1 MRESKG
7 SKMRKFGPHVDKVP
21 RTAAMLP
28 SPGARGSPPAR
39 QMLELI
45 NGKYASKFRQKPLG
59 PLGSLI
65 RLKDPSKALAIQ
77 SAPPLARS
85 RARALAP
92 PPDARHR

>member
-21 RTAAMLP
+21 RAAAML
-28 SPGARGSPPAR
+28 SLGARGSPLAR

-77 SAPPLARS
+77 SAP
-85 RARALAP
+85 ARATA
-92 PPDARHR
+92 